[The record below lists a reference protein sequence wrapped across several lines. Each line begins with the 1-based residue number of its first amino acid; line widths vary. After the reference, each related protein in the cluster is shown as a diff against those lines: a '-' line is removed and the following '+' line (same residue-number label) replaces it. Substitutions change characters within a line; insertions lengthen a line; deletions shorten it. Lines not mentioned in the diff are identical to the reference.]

1 MNLQSDATYSINGNG
16 RLFNDFPADFRVPQF
31 FPYSKAD
38 SRCPRVIHASRQT
51 FNAPGRSVFQ
61 GRLSM
66 PRVIPYSKA
75 DFRCPGFI
83 HASRQTSDAGS
94 STISVMYNNWSE
106 RKLLIPHIVA
116 HLSEQLPRLL
126 NSDSAAKR
134 LVEERIEHHLA
145 VTSSQA

>member
-1 MNLQSDATYSINGNG
+1 VNLQSDATYSINGNG
-16 RLFNDFPADFRVPQF
+16 RLFNNFPADFRVPQF

-75 DFRCPGFI
+75 DFRCPGSFRI
-83 HASRQTSDAGS
+83 PKLTSDAPGSFTLQGRLPMPGHLRFRSCTITGQNGNSSSLTLSHIFPNSSRAS
-94 STISVMYNNWSE
+94 STA
-106 RKLLIPHIVA
+106 IPPQ
-116 HLSEQLPRLL
+116 SG
-126 NSDSAAKR
+126 
-134 LVEERIEHHLA
+134 
-145 VTSSQA
+145 